1 MIIWGLNH
9 KPLMKP
15 TNHIYRK
22 NVPLIIVFIV
32 LISVTFVIA
41 LFVSY
46 SLNAKY
52 VESEFASKKIDVLE
66 QTIKPYNDLFQ
77 NKIPEITS
85 YQGFLDSASAAKYA
99 GAVFHDYPFVK
110 RVIFYDVRIG
120 NQKNST
126 ITRNNLGI
134 SIKAMYQY
142 RPKNGAVSGLRIWN
156 TTGEGDFKQ
165 MAIKL
170 SDYIAFS
177 DTSRSSTQ
185 AEIYK
190 TFYDVKPD
198 QISYSNILRR
208 EDVKESRELQK
219 QGNQSSYY
227 KQNIMT
233 FFLDPY
239 LLKVKNPH
247 KELYQDISIEPVL
260 YDAFDNQNGNLITEV
275 PMPGAFSDYKLFFS
289 SDRGYLNAEI
299 NRRFMPIGALVLLM
313 YCFLVLIGW
322 LIYRNL
328 NVNIKL
334 FKLQYDFINN
344 FTHEFK
350 TPVSVIKI
358 AGSNLSGDG
367 GLTEKQRKQYGRIL
381 NEEADKLNDLMNK
394 LLSFTQLE
402 NKSIDIKKEEI
413 DVEGFVNR
421 YVETFKMKYPDF
433 KINCR
438 VHGVKYFYSDPVLL
452 GSVFQN
458 LVENAYKYSHP
469 NKKEVYI
476 NVTHEKRNII
486 FSFADGGIG
495 IPKNELDNIF
505 GKFYR
510 IENQY
515 NQNGSVGLGLAFCK
529 ELVNFMDGEITV
541 NSKVNEGS
549 EFVVTLPYEN

>member
-1 MIIWGLNH
+1 
-9 KPLMKP
+9 MKGP
-15 TNHIYRK
+15 KNIYRK
-22 NVPLIIVFIV
+22 NFSLIIIFLI

-52 VESEFASKKIDVLE
+52 VENEFDSKKIDVLE

-99 GAVFHDYPFVK
+99 GVVFHDYPFVNK
-110 RVIFYDVRIG
+110 VIFYDVRIG
-120 NQKNST
+120 NQQNST
-126 ITRNNLGI
+126 VIRNNLGI

-142 RPKNGAVSGLRIWN
+142 SPKNGHVSGLRIWN
-156 TTGEGDFKQ
+156 TTDEDDFKQ
-165 MAIKL
+165 MATKL

-177 DTSRSSTQ
+177 DTTRGSTQ
-185 AEIYK
+185 AEVYK

-208 EDVKESRELQK
+208 EDVKEFRELQK
-219 QGNQSSYY
+219 LGNPSSYY
-227 KQNIMT
+227 KQNMMT

-239 LLKVKNPH
+239 LLKVKNSH
-247 KELYQDISIEPVL
+247 KELYQNISIEPVV
-260 YDAFDNQNGNLITEV
+260 YDALDNQSGNLNTEV
-275 PMPGAFSDYKLFFS
+275 SMPGAFSDYKLFFS
-289 SDRGYLNAEI
+289 SARGYLTAEI
-299 NRRFMPIGALVLLM
+299 NRRFMPIGALVLLI

-358 AGSNLSGDG
+358 AGSNLSGDNE
-367 GLTEKQRKQYGRIL
+367 LTERQRKQYGKIL

-402 NKSIDIKKEEI
+402 NKSINIKKEEI
-413 DVEGFVNR
+413 NVNDFVNG
-421 YVETFKMKYPDF
+421 YINTFRIKYPDF
-433 KINCR
+433 KTNFK
-438 VHGVKYFYSDPVLL
+438 VHGVKSFYTDPVLL

-458 LVENAYKYSHP
+458 LIENAYKYSHP
-469 NKKEVYI
+469 NKKELYI
-476 NVTHEKRNII
+476 IVRHEKRNIV
-486 FSFADGGIG
+486 FSFADKGIG
-495 IPKNELDNIF
+495 IQKDELNNIF
-505 GKFYR
+505 KKFYR
-510 IENQY
+510 VENQY

-529 ELVNFMDGEITV
+529 ELVNFMNGEIIV

-549 EFVVTLPYEN
+549 VFIVTLPYEN

>member
-1 MIIWGLNH
+1 
-9 KPLMKP
+9 MKGP
-15 TNHIYRK
+15 KNIYRK
-22 NVPLIIVFIV
+22 NFSLIIIFLI

-52 VESEFASKKIDVLE
+52 VENEFASKKIDVLE

-99 GAVFHDYPFVK
+99 GAVFHDYPFVNK
-110 RVIFYDVRIG
+110 VIFYDVRIG

-126 ITRNNLGI
+126 IIRNNLGI

-142 RPKNGAVSGLRIWN
+142 SPKNGVVSGLRIWN
-156 TTGEGDFKQ
+156 TTGEDDFKQ
-165 MAIKL
+165 MATKL

-177 DTSRSSTQ
+177 DTARSSTQ

-208 EDVKESRELQK
+208 EDVKEFRELQK
-219 QGNQSSYY
+219 LGNTSSYY
-227 KQNIMT
+227 KQNMMT

-239 LLKVKNPH
+239 LLKVKNSH
-247 KELYQDISIEPVL
+247 KELYQNISIEPVV
-260 YDAFDNQNGNLITEV
+260 YDALDNQSGKLITEV

-289 SDRGYLNAEI
+289 SARGYLTAEI
-299 NRRFMPIGALVLLM
+299 NRRFMPIGALVFLI

-358 AGSNLSGDG
+358 AGSNLSGDNE
-367 GLTEKQRKQYGRIL
+367 LTEKQRKQYGKIL
-381 NEEADKLNDLMNK
+381 NEEADKLNELMNK

-413 DVEGFVNR
+413 NVSDFVSG
-421 YVETFKMKYPDF
+421 YIDTFRIKYPDF
-433 KINCR
+433 KTNFK
-438 VHGVKYFYSDPVLL
+438 VHGVKSFYTDPVLL

-458 LVENAYKYSHP
+458 LIENAYKYSHP
-469 NKKEVYI
+469 NKKELYI
-476 NVTHEKRNII
+476 NVRHEKRNIV
-486 FSFADGGIG
+486 FSFADKGIG
-495 IPKNELDNIF
+495 IQKDELNNIF
-505 GKFYR
+505 RKFYR

-529 ELVNFMDGEITV
+529 ELVNFMNGEIIV

-549 EFVVTLPYEN
+549 EFIVTLPYEN